1 VLIAVCVLIVA
12 ISAPALEIYRCNAP
26 ASADVDKA
34 AERILSVMYRMDLFN
49 STKCAPPNCKEWL
62 MKNVTSAEHV
72 DLAKTIA
79 RESIVLLKNKA
90 DVLPISSSRVK
101 KLAVVGSAAAAPVT
115 NVSVSSLIQHGLP
128 RVLWTLAIVLVLV
141 AIGIVAII
149 WARRRRDKASL
160 TVASIIV
167 FVVILAGII
176 AIRQEVLDVGHM
188 WGYGDFYAGGGSG
201 RVTPL
206 HVSTPLQGIT
216 DRANSAGISV
226 ISEKSNDLDACLE
239 VAMQADLTIIV
250 AGTSSGEDTDRINL
264 NLDDYAD
271 DLITN
276 LAAKMGDKP
285 VVVLLQI
292 PGTILMPWHEAVDG
306 IATMFLGG
314 QETGVAW
321 ADVIFGD
328 VSPTGRLPLAIPKS
342 EADTIAPGDE
352 LEVKYTEGLATSY
365 RNKNFN
371 YIFPFGHGLTYTSF
385 VYSGI
390 SSKRCVI
397 ASENASCVSIVVKNA
412 GRVAARATVQL
423 YLEFP
428 AIAKQPAPILK
439 GFKKTSSLQMGK
451 TETVVFEL
459 TKQHTSFYESGNWV
473 PAESGIAHIGESSSD
488 IRQKLELRFQT
499 SVSEEP
505 LSLERMDTDLFEIV

>member
-1 VLIAVCVLIVA
+1 
-12 ISAPALEIYRCNAP
+12 
-26 ASADVDKA
+26 
-34 AERILSVMYRMDLFN
+34 
-49 STKCAPPNCKEWL
+49 
-62 MKNVTSAEHV
+62 
-72 DLAKTIA
+72 
-79 RESIVLLKNKA
+79 
-90 DVLPISSSRVK
+90 
-101 KLAVVGSAAAAPVT
+101 
-115 NVSVSSLIQHGLP
+115 
-128 RVLWTLAIVLVLV
+128 
-141 AIGIVAII
+141 
-149 WARRRRDKASL
+149 
-160 TVASIIV
+160 
-167 FVVILAGII
+167 
-176 AIRQEVLDVGHM
+176 
-188 WGYGDFYAGGGSG
+188 
-201 RVTPL
+201 
-206 HVSTPLQGIT
+206 
-216 DRANSAGISV
+216 
-226 ISEKSNDLDACLE
+226 
-239 VAMQADLTIIV
+239 
-250 AGTSSGEDTDRINL
+250 L

-292 PGTILMPWHEAVDG
+292 PGTILMPWHEAVDA

-314 QETGVAW
+314 QETGAAW

-328 VSPTGRLPLAIPKS
+328 VSPTGRLPLAIPNS
-342 EADTIAPGDE
+342 EADTIAPVDE

-390 SSKRCVI
+390 SSKKCVI

-451 TETVVFEL
+451 TETVVFGL
-459 TKQHTSFYESGNWV
+459 TKQHTSFYESGSWI
-473 PAESGIAHIGESSSD
+473 PAKSGIAHIGESSSD
-488 IRQKLELRFQT
+488 IRQKLELQFQS
-499 SVSEEP
+499 SVREEP